1 MENLMAA
8 INVTNARQ
16 NLYRLIQDVNDNHEP
31 VVITGKSGDAVLV
44 SGDDWRAIQE
54 TMYLNAIPGM
64 VQSIRD
70 GMNESVEDLESD
82 LDW

>member
-1 MENLMAA
+1 MGS
-8 INVTNARQ
+8 INATNARQ

-54 TMYLNAIPGM
+54 TIYLNAIPGM
-64 VQSIRD
+64 VSSIQD
-70 GMNESVEDLESD
+70 GMAEPVDDLESE

>member
-1 MENLMAA
+1 MGS

-16 NLYRLIQDVNDNHEP
+16 NLYRLIQDVNANHEP
-31 VVITGKSGDAVLV
+31 IVIAGKSGDAVLV

-54 TMYLNAIPGM
+54 TIYLNTIPGM
-64 VQSIRD
+64 VNSIQN
-70 GMNESVEDLESD
+70 GLLEPVDNLDSE

>member
-1 MENLMAA
+1 MGSMNA
-8 INVTNARQ
+8 TKARQ

-31 VVITGKSGDAVLV
+31 VVISGKSGDAVLV

-54 TMYLNAIPGM
+54 TIYLNAIPGM
-64 VQSIRD
+64 VSSIQD
-70 GMNESVEDLESD
+70 GMAEPVENLESE